1 MCYVSPLS
9 RGANILHQ
17 PVHLAI
23 PGLLGPQWAIGAT
36 IWNTSRSSHLRTLC
50 VPTEPIGANIYQNFI
65 HQAIQGVVVPQWAVG
80 ATVWAASRSLQF
92 WTFCVHNQLTL
103 RQWHMYQAI
112 QCVMCPQWALGA
124 TILQHHVH
132 PVTLGPLVLQW
143 VLGATIW
150 TTSRSIHFQTFYV
163 PNEP

>member
-1 MCYVSPLS
+1 MRPDLAIYGRSVSPMSPGSYFISMVCTTSHGMHYASNRGQHLS
-9 RGANILHQ
+9 KCY
-17 PVHLAI
+17 
-23 PGLLGPQWAIGAT
+23 T
-36 IWNTSRSSHLRTLC
+36 SSHS
-50 VPTEPIGANIYQNFI
+50 
-65 HQAIQGVVVPQWAVG
+65 IQGVVSSQWAVG
-80 ATVWAASRSLQF
+80 ATVWATSRSLQF

-103 RQWHMYQAI
+103 RQWHVYLAI